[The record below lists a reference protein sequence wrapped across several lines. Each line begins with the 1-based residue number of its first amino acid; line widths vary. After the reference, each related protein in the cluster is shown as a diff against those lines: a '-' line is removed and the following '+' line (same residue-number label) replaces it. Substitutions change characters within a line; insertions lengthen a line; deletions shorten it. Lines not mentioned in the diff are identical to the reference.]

1 MFVAVM
7 SDVSTD
13 DHRLAVQRLLV
24 QYGFNKVMKDL
35 YESTTISE
43 TALTRMKRDIDS
55 ATDFYDT
62 IRMYQYPMQDTLIIS
77 SLKEKRWRKLVVRE
91 PR

>member
-7 SDVSTD
+7 SDVSSD

-43 TALTRMKRDIDS
+43 TALTR
-55 ATDFYDT
+55 
-62 IRMYQYPMQDTLIIS
+62 
-77 SLKEKRWRKLVVRE
+77 
-91 PR
+91 

>member
-7 SDVSTD
+7 SDVSSD

-24 QYGFNKVMKDL
+24 QYGFNKTMKDL

-43 TALTRMKRDIDS
+43 SALTRLKRDIDR
-55 ATDFYDT
+55 ATDSYDT
-62 IRMYQYPMQDTLIIS
+62 IRLYQYPVQDTLVIS
-77 SLKEKRWRKLVVRE
+77 SLKEKRWRKLVVRT
-91 PR
+91 P

>member
-1 MFVAVM
+1 MFVAVV

-24 QYGFNKVMKDL
+24 QYGFNKVMKDV
-35 YESTTISE
+35 YESTSITD
-43 TALTRMKRDIDS
+43 TALTRLKRDIDR

-62 IRMYQYPMQDTLIIS
+62 IRLYQYPSQDTLVIS
-77 SLKEKRWRKLVVRE
+77 SLKENKWRRLVVRTE
-91 PR
+91 